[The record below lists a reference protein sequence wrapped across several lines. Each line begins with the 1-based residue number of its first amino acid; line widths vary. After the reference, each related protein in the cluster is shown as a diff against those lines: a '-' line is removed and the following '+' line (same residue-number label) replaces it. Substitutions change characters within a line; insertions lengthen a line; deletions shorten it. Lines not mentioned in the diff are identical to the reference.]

1 MMRIKKNDIVFVI
14 SGKDKGKKGTV
25 LAIDYKANKVQV
37 QGIAIVTRHVKPRRQ
52 GEQGGIRQEEG
63 FIALSKVMPI
73 CPSTQKPCRV
83 NIKELADGK
92 KTRVSHRS
100 KETI

>member
-1 MMRIKKNDIVFVI
+1 MMRIKKNDVVFVI
-14 SGKDKGKKGTV
+14 AGKDKGKKGSV

-37 QGIAIVTRHVKPRRQ
+37 QGVAIVTRHVKPRRQ

-63 FIALSKVMPI
+63 FIDISNVMPI
-73 CPSTQKPCRV
+73 CPVTKKPCRV
-83 NIKELADGK
+83 TVKELADGK
-92 KTRVSHRS
+92 KARVSHRS